1 MSPSA
6 ENLLESALSL
16 SEADRLHLAEALL
29 AASEPPAPALRGDDW
44 LRDIQRR
51 SAELDR
57 GDSACVPWDD
67 AKRLA
72 RGDSAE

>member
-6 ENLLESALSL
+6 ESLLVSALSL

-29 AASEPPAPALRGDDW
+29 AASDPPAPALQGDAW

-51 SAELDR
+51 SAEVDR
-57 GDSACVPWDD
+57 GVPACVAWED
-67 AKRLA
+67 AKQRA
-72 RGDSAE
+72 RASSAE

>member
-6 ENLLESALSL
+6 ESLFESALSL

-29 AASEPPAPALRGDDW
+29 AASEPPAPALQGDDW
-44 LRDIQRR
+44 LQAIRHR
-51 SAELDR
+51 SAEIDR
-57 GDSACVPWDD
+57 GDAACLSWDD

-72 RGDSAE
+72 RGESAE

>member
-29 AASEPPAPALRGDDW
+29 AASDPPVPALQGDAW
-44 LRDIQRR
+44 LQAISQR
-51 SAELDR
+51 SAEIDR
-57 GDSACVPWDD
+57 GDAACMSWDE
-67 AKRLA
+67 AKRRA
-72 RGDSAE
+72 RGESVE